1 MPSVSKLAPSQ
12 WLVTGMED
20 RRGVDEEEGGVCI
33 KEILARVLTLIHFDK
48 TLQVARPQE
57 NLLVF
62 RRNFGEKS
70 ILLGIQPDFQPRH
83 GKHFKNELFRKFWKC
98 LTFQSKYF

>member
-12 WLVTGMED
+12 WLVTWMED

-62 RRNFGEKS
+62 RRNFGEKNPYCSESSQTFSQGMAS
-70 ILLGIQPDFQPRH
+70 IL
-83 GKHFKNELFRKFWKC
+83 KMN
-98 LTFQSKYF
+98 YFANSGNA